1 MNLNAIGAADKIQ
14 SAIAAASRRTG
25 VDFSY
30 LLGQAAIESGLRAD
44 AKAATSSA
52 TGLYQF
58 IDQSWLGVVK
68 AHGAE
73 HGLGWAASA
82 IKQNGD
88 GSYSVDD
95 AATRKAILDLR
106 KDPTVASLMAASHAA
121 DNKSALEQALGR
133 DATGTDLY
141 MAHFLGLG
149 GARNFL
155 SAMQS
160 NPQRSGAAMFPAAAR
175 SNRSIFYDGNGQP
188 RSLQDI
194 YARFSAKLDNS
205 VSGALSGS
213 GGGNPYGDLP
223 GQLEVLVGNGALGN
237 DQAWVQTTLA
247 NLNVLGSGSPLS
259 SGSGDDDTTGL
270 AALTGKLGGASGGAG
285 GLGALA
291 SQLGG
296 QFGGQAGGPLGGVSA
311 LLNGGLAQ
319 SLSPQALASLY
330 RPTPDSAR
338 LAYMML
344 ANLGA

>member
-1 MNLNAIGAADKIQ
+1 MNLNAIGSADKIQ
-14 SAIAAASRRTG
+14 SAIAVASRKTG

-30 LLGQAAIESGLRAD
+30 LLGQAQIESGLRAD
-44 AKAATSSA
+44 AKAPTSSA

-68 AHGAE
+68 AHGDE

-82 IKQNGD
+82 IRQNSD

-106 KDPTVASLMAASHAA
+106 KDPTVSALMAASHAA

-133 DATGTDLY
+133 GATGTDLY

-149 GARNFL
+149 GARSFL

-188 RSLQDI
+188 RTLQDI
-194 YARFSAKLDNS
+194 YARFAAKLDS
-205 VSGALSGS
+205 GASGASGALSGS
-213 GGGNPYGDLP
+213 GGDGNPYGDLG
-223 GQLEVLVGNGALGN
+223 GQFEVLVGNGALGN
-237 DQAWVQTTLA
+237 DKAWVQTALA
-247 NLNVLGSGSPLS
+247 NLNVLGSSGGSPMS
-259 SGSGDDDTTGL
+259 SGDGDDDTGL
-270 AALTGKLGGASGGAG
+270 AALGVPLGGVGGAG
-285 GLGALA
+285 ALTGQFA
-291 SQLGG
+291 GQLGG
-296 QFGGQAGGPLGGVSA
+296 KGDGVSA
-311 LLNGGLAQ
+311 LLNAELSQ

-338 LAYMML
+338 LAYLML
-344 ANLGA
+344 AKLGA